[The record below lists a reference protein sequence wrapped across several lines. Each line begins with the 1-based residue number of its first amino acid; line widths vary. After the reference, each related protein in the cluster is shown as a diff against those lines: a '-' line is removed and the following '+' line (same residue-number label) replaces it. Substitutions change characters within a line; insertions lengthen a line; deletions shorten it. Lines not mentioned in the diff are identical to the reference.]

1 MISGNAAN
9 TFEQEMRK
17 ADVFMGKSFMFV
29 INSKLQTIDDFM
41 QILVSSIKSNRTR
54 LLVDKYRNSF

>member
-17 ADVFMGKSFMFV
+17 ADVFMGKSFMFHV

-54 LLVDKYRNSF
+54 LLVDKYLS